1 MKPGLPGVLPLL
13 AALLPLAPLLGPPAP
28 LAASAPPVAGALAA
42 ADAATAPDAGETY
55 YESID
60 VDVVNV
66 EVVATDRSGRP
77 VAGLTRGDF
86 ELYEDG
92 RPVAVTNFLS
102 SVEDAL
108 AAGRPVGGPDG
119 AIGPAT
125 RSPDQALSF
134 AVFVDNENLTATA
147 RRPVL
152 AALDAFLRRHAA
164 AGDHVILARYDGGL
178 RLSQPSPTPAAI
190 GAAMAEMMTDAT
202 HGGLAVEDQRRIQRA
217 RADLEEGSDRQGAVV
232 AGELAE
238 DAQLSAGVDVQS
250 GRRGLAALAEFV
262 SSLAGLPGRKAL
274 VVVTGAFADDADP
287 LVLRLADHANTNR
300 VTVYVLG
307 AVEPPAAGAIRDPA
321 AIGDN
326 PFAAVD
332 ALTGALH
339 AVADHTGGLSAANL
353 SDPLSFLEQ
362 VRSEI
367 GTYYS
372 LGFTPGHPRDGK
384 VHRLAVRLRGRGD
397 LALRYRATYEDR
409 SGDQRV
415 TSETLST
422 LVLGMGENP
431 LGVRLSLGE
440 PAAGAGPA
448 SLPIVVHVPLD
459 RLVLVPQE
467 RFHEG
472 KLTLLIATR
481 DERGRIARLT
491 RVAAPVRVG
500 NDKLLSAA
508 GKSIDYRLEVP
519 LLPGGQTV
527 AVGVR
532 DEIGHLD
539 STAAIPVGPS
549 GPGGARAAPEGGGEL
564 H

>member
-1 MKPGLPGVLPLL
+1 MRLGVRGVLSLL
-13 AALLPLAPLLGPPAP
+13 AALLPLAPLLALPAP
-28 LAASAPPVAGALAA
+28 LAASAPSAA
-42 ADAATAPDAGETY
+42 APPATEVSSETY
-55 YESID
+55 YDSID

-66 EVVATDRSGRP
+66 EVVATDRAGRP

-108 AAGRPVGGPDG
+108 AAGRPVGDPDG

-125 RSPDQALSF
+125 RSADQALSF

-152 AALDAFLRRHAA
+152 AALDAFLRHHAA
-164 AGDHVILARYDGGL
+164 AGDRVILARYDGGL
-178 RLSQPSPTPAAI
+178 RVSQPAPNPTAI
-190 GAAMAEMMTDAT
+190 GAAMAEMMTDTT
-202 HGGLAVEDQRRIQRA
+202 HGGLAVEDQKRIQQA
-217 RADLEEGSDRQGAVV
+217 RAGLEEGGDRQGAIV

-238 DAQLSAGVDVQS
+238 NAQMGGDLDLQS
-250 GRRGLAALAEFV
+250 GRRGLGALTEFV
-262 SSLAGLPGRKAL
+262 GSLAGLPGRKAL
-274 VVVTGAFADDADP
+274 VVVTGAFAADADP

-307 AVEPPAAGAIRDPA
+307 AVEPPVAGAFRSPTP
-321 AIGDN
+321 IGDN
-326 PFAAVD
+326 PFAAAD

-339 AVADHTGGLSAANL
+339 AVADHTGGQTAANL
-353 SDPLSFLEQ
+353 ADPLSFLEQ
-362 VRSEI
+362 VRTEVD
-367 GTYYS
+367 TYYS

-384 VHRLAVRLRGRGD
+384 VHRLAVRLRGRND

-422 LVLGMGENP
+422 LVLGGGENP
-431 LGVRLSLGE
+431 LGVRLSLEE
-440 PAAGAGPA
+440 PATSGAAGGRAAADGA
-448 SLPIVVHVPLD
+448 KSLPIVVHVPLD
-459 RLVLVPQE
+459 RLVLLPQE

-472 KLTLLIATR
+472 KLTLLVATR
-481 DERGRIARLT
+481 DERGHIARLT
-491 RVAAPVRVG
+491 QLAAPVRVG
-500 NDKLLSAA
+500 NDKLLAA
-508 GKSIDYRLEVP
+508 VGKSVDYRLEVP
-519 LLPGGQTV
+519 LLPGAQTV

-532 DEIGHLD
+532 DELGHLD
-539 STAAIPVGPS
+539 STTSIPVGPHA
-549 GPGGARAAPEGGGEL
+549 GGTGEGGGEL